1 MIMLDRRLILLATPR
16 QIGVLDWRPGRMHWL
31 GEFPASSKGLAAFR
45 QLVISHAKLPMLL
58 VVDTVE
64 EDYRSEVLPHVQGR
78 ARNEL
83 LARKLRQVFRN
94 ARFTGTWRQARETA
108 GRRDDRYLLAA
119 LTDTDWLSPWLD
131 VLLREHVPLS
141 GITPLALACQPLL
154 ARLRVNEP
162 HTLLAYRLNNRLRLS
177 YYCNGRLRFSRLIGS
192 DTTTLMPDGAAD
204 DIAKTRLYLT
214 SQRILPRETRLHVLL
229 LDPSGQLDCAQAPLD
244 ADPAFSTRL
253 VETSDLARALR
264 IPADFLAATPE
275 VAPLA
280 AIASQAVQLNLAPPE
295 LLQHH
300 TEFRWRRGLNQAAG
314 IVAAI
319 GLTLT
324 AAYWLHA
331 QDLRDQVQQIQDE
344 VQRGDA
350 QHAAI
355 VRNFPALA
363 TRPDQLGQTLAL
375 ATQLNHAHLDV
386 NALFLPLGQ
395 ALTAHPNVI
404 VKTMTLQDMADGVA
418 EITLDA
424 RLADFDGNY
433 RAAMSR
439 IDSFVSRLAATPG
452 VAAVERVT
460 SPVNTASTATLS
472 GKTTGETRPEETRF
486 TQSVQVRPRPGRR
499 SPRRKHRS
507 CCCMPPARCPLRAFS
522 GAISR
527 TPKRAL
533 TCNASKRH
541 SVPHTRASSRAE
553 RKNA

>member
-1 MIMLDRRLILLATPR
+1 MMLDHRLILLATPR

-31 GEFPASSKGLAAFR
+31 GEFAASEAGLTAFR
-45 QLVISHAKLPMLL
+45 AVVARHAQLPVLL
-58 VVDTVE
+58 VADTVD
-64 EDYRSEVLPHVQGR
+64 EDYRSEILPHVQGH

-83 LARKLRQVFRN
+83 LARKLKQVFRN
-94 ARFTGTWRQARETA
+94 ARFTGSWRQARETA

-119 LTDTDWLSPWLD
+119 LTDADWLTPWIS
-131 VLLREHVPLS
+131 VLHRERVPLY
-141 GITPLALACQPLL
+141 GITPLALACQHLL
-154 ARLRVNEP
+154 SRLRLQEP

-177 YYCNGRLRFSRLIGS
+177 YYHNGLLRFSRLISS
-192 DTTTLMPDGAAD
+192 DTPAQLPGNAAD
-204 DIAKTRLYLT
+204 EIAKTQLYLT
-214 SQRILPRETRLHVLL
+214 GQRILPREARLHVLL
-229 LDPSGQLDCAQAPLD
+229 LDPSGQLDGTQAQLN

-253 VETSDLARALR
+253 IDMASLGRALR
-264 IPADFLAATPE
+264 IPDSFLAATPE

-280 AIASQAVQLNLAPPE
+280 AIAGEPLQLNLAPPE

-300 TEFRWRRGLNQAAG
+300 TEFRWRHGLNQAAG

-331 QDLRDQVQQIQDE
+331 QDLRDQVQLIQEE

-350 QHAAI
+350 RHAAI

-375 ATQLNHAHLDV
+375 ATQLNRSPLDV

-395 ALTAHPNVI
+395 ALAAHPEVI
-404 VKTMTLQDMADGVA
+404 VKTLMLQDMADGVA

-424 RLADFDGNY
+424 RLSDFDGNY

-452 VAAVERVT
+452 VTAVERVT
-460 SPVNTASTATLS
+460 SPVDTASTATLT
-472 GKTTGETRPEETRF
+472 GKTTGETKPEETRF
-486 TQSVQVRPRPGRR
+486 TLSLQVR
-499 SPRRKHRS
+499 
-507 CCCMPPARCPLRAFS
+507 
-522 GAISR
+522 
-527 TPKRAL
+527 T
-533 TCNASKRH
+533 
-541 SVPHTRASSRAE
+541 
-553 RKNA
+553 